1 MHSLFQRLF
10 ESRENK
16 PFVFFSTWEK
26 KKIYSLLFFNSDI
39 TPIIIP
45 GILRML

>member
-26 KKIYSLLFFNSDI
+26 KIYSLLFFNSDI

-45 GILRML
+45 DILRML